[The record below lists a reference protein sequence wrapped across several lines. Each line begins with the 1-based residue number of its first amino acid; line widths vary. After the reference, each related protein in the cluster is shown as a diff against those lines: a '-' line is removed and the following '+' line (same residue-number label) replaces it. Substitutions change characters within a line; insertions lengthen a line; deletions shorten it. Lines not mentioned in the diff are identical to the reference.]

1 MYFNYN
7 NPELSK
13 LTSTTYTRKIIII
26 RNTINNQSETF
37 YKSDSFHKRNIL
49 RKNHNLK
56 TKKLF
61 FSNNCLEV
69 NSVNTISLKTN
80 NQFEQENFWNLSF
93 DKGRIKTLVSWFL
106 KTYGQKKTIQLVENL
121 KNIGFEYATKAG
133 ISLGIEDLKISPTK
147 AVLIAEAEKQ
157 THEVITQYKRAQIT
171 GVERFQRLIDTWHRT
186 SENLKQEVIN
196 YFEMT
201 DLLNPVYMMAFSG
214 ARGNI
219 SQVRQLVG
227 MRGLMADPKG
237 QILDFPI
244 RSNFREGLTLTEY
257 LISSYGARKGI
268 VDTALRTANAGY
280 LTRRLVD
287 VAQHVIVSH
296 YDCGTTKGILIS
308 DMKEGTKIIYS
319 LQNRLI
325 GRVLAQDIYSAT
337 LKIASRN
344 QEISSELAIKI
355 AKVSSKVLIRSALT
369 CETRKLICQ
378 LCYGWSL
385 GQGKLVSI
393 GDAVGVI
400 AAQSIGEP
408 GTQLTMRTFH
418 TGGVF
423 SSDVNDQI
431 LGPYDGIIQYSSF
444 IPGTLVRTP
453 QGKIAFLS
461 KAEGSFVIKTL
472 KQNTFENENEQKTKF
487 FKIPPYTL
495 LFCRHNE
502 RVDFKQVVAQIC
514 SSSTQNKQR
523 DDAEQSIKTELQG
536 QVYMDHLTLI
546 EQTNDYGDTNQQSWD
561 WGYIWILSGKIY
573 EIPVDSYIFPK
584 FGDFVTKN
592 SILNEIQWM
601 TPDKSELQITLKN
614 SFSEIFNKKLPNKK
628 DHKLLNNFQIK
639 KNSRFLNKVSFF
651 SLNSDKETEKL
662 YNHNSKKQDYQIS
675 YTAKEKLETTFVL
688 KTHLQNSISEKSI
701 KKDNFDYN
709 HQEINNKVLKFND
722 IEANKFRNPKIQNFR
737 ARTLFKSSWLT
748 KKSFSAATD
757 LQFKKPLLL
766 FDTNKFSY
774 KKIGY
779 FFKLNL
785 PLSKHS
791 NYDLRSINK
800 IECKQTYYKSLLISP
815 NDKFFIPVNLESSSK
830 LFTTNIYSTSKSKT
844 FLTGEKRLENSFDWK
859 IFPNILLTW
868 FPSIYDSKN
877 SSFISYEIPEF
888 TSVNLEESE
897 YFILKQKNSSFYS
910 KLKKNIVQFPLKN
923 LSYNQTIYNKF
934 NSTYSYL
941 PNLTRHKTENSK
953 KLWFFSEK
961 QENQFLKMN
970 LISFHF
976 DSNQM
981 SDSSNF
987 KRYSELRWKNSKMF
1001 SNKEFFYR
1009 GRIFTIP
1016 HELHQFIGLEIQRTL
1031 LSPGTEKQFTSNSFN
1046 WQTKN
1051 SYLYSNFTRQG
1062 KNVSIFSNFDG
1073 FIQVYNNSVFS
1084 KPNKYNLQTKTTNNV
1099 VSSINGF
1106 SSSQLEKAKHQSSL
1120 DLNAELIR
1128 HAKAETMS
1136 EIKDEFV
1143 VMRQKDKF
1151 SDLSTKEIFQSLKRY
1166 NKQYYIALKFK
1177 VLKMNLNNTHLKKLI
1192 FSMNNKN
1199 YKKLLFL
1206 KSSYL
1211 NKNMAQ
1217 YNYEVKKNEIF
1228 IDNRLPVVN
1237 FVKLQKSK
1245 NSTSIGSMFK
1255 FSFLNLK
1262 SYLEKRFIFNKIK
1275 SQVSNFGL
1283 QIQSGW
1289 IYIPKTVTSHLFKY
1303 DKSIIPVG
1311 KVFIDDLLFG
1321 SELVYLETIVMK
1333 SVFFKYNLNFL
1344 NLFSSIDFSTTSFSK
1359 TASIYKSI
1367 QKRHNTRSNVNKY
1380 TSNSLSETRLTNK
1393 DKSLNQ
1399 FSDKLSCH
1407 KLKWIF
1413 NEKLRNNSLIDC
1425 QFKQSNFDT
1434 QLNFSSFKESTR
1446 FNISKLILNSDLN
1459 SQFVKQSDYNFLLV
1473 IKKVNEYNIQEM
1485 SYYKNNLYTAQIT
1498 NFSTNFSFLLK
1509 QQYHTGNLNKQFKNA
1524 RLISKFPN
1532 VDFRIESVVKLSSV
1546 LKDYGQ
1552 GSLIPSKKL
1561 LKTNY
1566 FYSLPTVNFKK
1577 ILFYSKSSSLLYFK
1591 LHLIN
1596 NSTFQM
1602 NSKKPDFNFNYL
1614 NGPNFSTMFF
1624 TYFNLMYTQILN
1636 YSINNLSNSS
1646 FYSLA
1651 LPASKLFPVS
1661 EKLDLELFNITL
1673 LFSTNLSKLFFTP
1686 FFNFSVSQTPAYF
1699 LNNRFFVKAHL
1710 NKLFATAHIENVG
1723 LSTTS
1728 QKFSNTMLI
1737 PFPKVKNAY
1746 ICKLATT
1753 FLSTQPFAYS
1763 SFLSPYEGEL
1773 LLKTKQ
1779 NWNTTFQKNRLIILT
1794 KNDLVSFTLKIQDVS
1809 SIDSVTNIDS
1819 VNSSF
1824 SLLKNTLFNSNDNIS
1839 IQRDLFMHF
1848 SKKLYKIDNL
1858 QVMEPKCKNVFLI
1871 GQFIYYG
1878 DQINTTLA
1886 IPQAGQVVHLSTK
1899 KLTIRKG
1906 QSIFVSS
1913 KAILH
1918 AYNGDL
1924 IDKNFPVV
1932 TLPYQ
1937 KLKAGDIV
1945 QGIPKIEQFFEARI
1959 TRRGRLFRDSI
1970 PNLLKGLFKRYKLK
1984 YPLLKAVRQSFY
1996 KIQQIL
2002 VDGVQRVYRSQGV
2015 TIADKHIEI
2024 IVKQMTCKV
2033 KIINGGQ
2040 TGFFPGELV
2049 DLEFVE
2055 QINKVLMNKVYYE
2068 PVVLGITKASLEV
2081 ESFLSAA
2088 SFQQTT
2094 RMLSKAALSR
2104 KKDFLKGLKENVIVG
2119 NLIPSGTGYLI
2130 YLQDS
2135 YKNFKI

>member
-1 MYFNYN
+1 MIYTKKFIIVN
-7 NPELSK
+7 NKSK
-13 LTSTTYTRKIIII
+13 TL
-26 RNTINNQSETF
+26 
-37 YKSDSFHKRNIL
+37 YKSDFVDSKHIL
-49 RKNHNLK
+49 TKNPNSN
-56 TKKLF
+56 KKKV
-61 FSNNCLEV
+61 FSSHNCLKPNLV
-69 NSVNTISLKTN
+69 NSLSLRTN
-80 NQFEQENFWNLSF
+80 NQFEEENFWNLSF

-106 KTYGQKKTIQLVENL
+106 KTYGKKKTIKLVENL
-121 KNIGFEYATKAG
+121 KDIGFEYATKAG

-157 THEVITQYKRAQIT
+157 TYEVITQYKRAQIT

-296 YDCGTTKGILIS
+296 YDCGTTKGILIT
-308 DMKEGTKIIYS
+308 DMREGTKIIYS

-325 GRVLAQDIYSAT
+325 GRVLAQDIYSST
-337 LKIASRN
+337 FKIANRN

-431 LGPYDGIIQYSSF
+431 LGPYNGIIQYSSF

-461 KAEGSFVIKTL
+461 KAEGSFVIKTV
-472 KQNTFENENEQKTKF
+472 KQKAFENEEKTKF
-487 FKIPPYTL
+487 FRIPPYTL

-502 RVDFKQVVAQIC
+502 KVDFKQVVAQIC

-523 DDAEQSIKTELQG
+523 DDAEQSIQTELQG

-546 EQTNDYGDTNQQSWD
+546 QQTNDYGDTNQQSWD
-561 WGYIWILSGKIY
+561 WGYLWILSGKIY

-584 FGDFVTKN
+584 FGDFVTTN

-601 TPDKSELQITLKN
+601 IPDKSELKITAKN
-614 SFSEIFNKKLPNKK
+614 SFAEIFNKKLPNKQ

-639 KNSRFLNKVSFF
+639 KNSKFLSNSSFF
-651 SLNSDKETEKL
+651 TSLVGRNDPIDTDNPILKL
-662 YNHNSKKQDYQIS
+662 YNNNLKKPDFAISKS
-675 YTAKEKLETTFVL
+675 AKEKFDSTFVL
-688 KTHLQNSISEKSI
+688 KSPLQNLIYEKSI
-701 KKDNFDYN
+701 KKSSNTKTESLKAINF
-709 HQEINNKVLKFND
+709 
-722 IEANKFRNPKIQNFR
+722 
-737 ARTLFKSSWLT
+737 FKSSWL
-748 KKSFSAATD
+748 KKESFSSATD

-766 FDTNKFSY
+766 FDTNKFTY

-785 PLSKHS
+785 PFQQSSYIDFFLKEKKSKYQNRNQS
-791 NYDLRSINK
+791 ES
-800 IECKQTYYKSLLISP
+800 KQIYYKSLVISS

-830 LFTTNIYSTSKSKT
+830 SFTTMIYNTSKSKT

-859 IFPNILLTW
+859 LFPNILLTW
-868 FPSIYDSKN
+868 FPSIYNSKN
-877 SSFISYEIPEF
+877 SSFISYEIPELP
-888 TSVNLEESE
+888 SINLEESE

-910 KLKKNIVQFPLKN
+910 KLKKKIVQFPLKN
-923 LSYNQTIYNKF
+923 LTYNQIIYNKF
-934 NSTYSYL
+934 NSSC
-941 PNLTRHKTENSK
+941 SK
-953 KLWFFSEK
+953 YKRYTTKKIKNLWFFSEK
-961 QENQFLKMN
+961 QETQFLKIN
-970 LISFHF
+970 LINFN
-976 DSNQM
+976 SNKIPEPL
-981 SDSSNF
+981 NF

-1016 HELHQFIGLEIQRTL
+1016 NELHRFIGLE
-1031 LSPGTEKQFTSNSFN
+1031 LSDHTSEQKKVTSLSRVKEKKNLSNSFN

-1062 KNVSIFSNFDG
+1062 KQVSILSNFDG
-1073 FIQVYNNSVFS
+1073 LVQIYKSSIFS
-1084 KPNKYNLQTKTTNNV
+1084 KTNQNKYNFQSKNPTNVN
-1099 VSSINGF
+1099 IMTNKF
-1106 SSSQLEKAKHQSSL
+1106 SFSESKKVNYEPSL
-1120 DLNAELIR
+1120 VLNAELIHPDKR
-1128 HAKAETMS
+1128 ETNF
-1136 EIKDEFV
+1136 EIKDEFS
-1143 VMRQKDKF
+1143 VMKQNDKF
-1151 SDLSTKEIFQSLKRY
+1151 LDLNIKELFDSLKQY
-1166 NKQYYIALKFK
+1166 NQEYYIALKFK

-1211 NKNMAQ
+1211 NKNMTQ
-1217 YNYEVKKNEIF
+1217 YNYEIEKNEIF
-1228 IDNRLPVVN
+1228 INPRLPLVN
-1237 FVKLQKSK
+1237 FVKLQTSK
-1245 NSTSIGSMFK
+1245 KLDSISSMFK
-1255 FSFLNLK
+1255 FSFVNLK
-1262 SYLEKRFIFNKIK
+1262 SYLEKRFIFDKIK
-1275 SQVSNFGL
+1275 SQISNFGL

-1289 IYIPKTVTSHLFKY
+1289 IYIPKILTTNLFKF
-1303 DKSIIPVG
+1303 DKSIIPIG
-1311 KVFIDDLLFG
+1311 KIFIDDLLFG

-1344 NLFSSIDFSTTSFSK
+1344 NLFTSIDFFASSFSK
-1359 TASIYKSI
+1359 NESIYKSI
-1367 QKRHNTRSNVNKY
+1367 KKQHNTRFKRDQYTVNFLCDISFTTKY
-1380 TSNSLSETRLTNK
+1380 NSV
-1393 DKSLNQ
+1393 NQ
-1399 FSDKLSCH
+1399 SSPKFACY

-1413 NEKLRNNSLIDC
+1413 NEKLRNNSLVDS
-1425 QFKQSNFDT
+1425 QFKQLNLDS
-1434 QLNFSSFKESTR
+1434 QINFSSFK
-1446 FNISKLILNSDLN
+1446 
-1459 SQFVKQSDYNFLLV
+1459 SQFVNKTKANGFDTPKLTLNSEFLEESAYNFLLV

-1498 NFSTNFSFLLK
+1498 NFNTNFSFLLK
-1509 QQYHTGNLNKQFKNA
+1509 QQYHTNNLNKQSKNS

-1532 VDFRIESVVKLSSV
+1532 VDFRLESV
-1546 LKDYGQ
+1546 LKVSSILKDYAQ
-1552 GSLIPSKKL
+1552 GSVIASKKF

-1566 FYSLPTVNFKK
+1566 LYSLPTVNFRRV
-1577 ILFYSKSSSLLYFK
+1577 IFYSKSSSLLYFK
-1591 LHLIN
+1591 LHLIT

-1602 NSKKPDFNFNYL
+1602 NSKKPYFSFNHL
-1614 NGPNFSTMFF
+1614 NTLNFSTMFF
-1624 TYFNLMYTQILN
+1624 AYFNFMYTEILN
-1636 YSINNLSNSS
+1636 YSINNFLYSS
-1646 FYSLA
+1646 FYSSSVSI
-1651 LPASKLFPVS
+1651 SKLFPIRQ
-1661 EKLDLELFNITL
+1661 KLGAELFNIML
-1673 LFSTNLSKLFFTP
+1673 VFSTNLSKLFFTP
-1686 FFNFSVSQTPAYF
+1686 FFDFSLSQVPAYF
-1699 LNNRFFVKAHL
+1699 LDKRLFLKSDL
-1710 NKLFATAHIENVG
+1710 NKLFATSHIENVG

-1728 QKFSNTMLI
+1728 QKFSTTMLI
-1737 PFPKVKNAY
+1737 PFPKVKNSY
-1746 ICKLATT
+1746 ILKLANT
-1753 FLSTQPFAYS
+1753 FLPTQPFAYS

-1794 KNDLVSFTLKIQDVS
+1794 KNDLVSFIFKTLDVLDNNSLNTSLSKESLFS
-1809 SIDSVTNIDS
+1809 SDQ
-1819 VNSSF
+1819 
-1824 SLLKNTLFNSNDNIS
+1824 NIS
-1839 IQRDLFMHF
+1839 IQRDLFMEF

-1858 QVMEPKCKNVFLI
+1858 EVMEPQFKNVLLI
-1871 GQFIYYG
+1871 GQFIHYG

-1886 IPQAGQVVHLSTK
+1886 IPQPGQVIHLSTK

-2055 QINKVLMNKVYYE
+2055 QINKILMNKVYYE